1 MVTYDFFVKS
11 LFNDIF
17 YNSAIMSFVKKF
29 DLFIIVYCI
38 IIILSVMYATQP
50 LQPLLAR
57 EFDISVT
64 KASQFTAIIMLF
76 LAISPII
83 YGYILEK
90 VNAKKMLINSSIILF
105 ITNIFLGSSTTYEFF
120 MFFRTVE
127 ALVVPA
133 ILTSLMSILANM
145 DKENVKFNMSI
156 YVAATVFGGLVGR
169 VFSGFIATNFS
180 YQFVFYS
187 LSFAI
192 LVSIYFINKL
202 SYEGEADIVKPKIS
216 DVLEILKDKRFTTI
230 YLLMFCVFFVFA
242 GVLNVLPFRLKDI
255 STDIS
260 EFQISLLYLG
270 YGMGIL
276 VSLNSKKIIRFFKTE
291 INTII
296 FGLVFFLFITVFL
309 VLPNI
314 MTMFLLIFLFC
325 LGMFTVHSVST
336 GLANSLKASQKSLTS
351 GMYLTFYYL
360 GGAIGSFIPSI
371 IYEKFG
377 WNIVLYIFCF
387 ILFLTLILIFT
398 RRKLFIE
405 EK

>member
-1 MVTYDFFVKS
+1 M
-11 LFNDIF
+11 
-17 YNSAIMSFVKKF
+17 KKR

-38 IIILSVMYATQP
+38 IIVLSVMYATQP
-50 LQPLLAR
+50 LQPLLAK
-57 EFDISVT
+57 EFNISIT

-105 ITNIFLGSSTTYEFF
+105 ITNIFLGLSTTYELFLL
-120 MFFRTVE
+120 FRTIE

-133 ILTSLMSILANM
+133 ILTSLMSILANI
-145 DKENVKFNMSI
+145 DKENIKFNMSI
-156 YVAATVFGGLVGR
+156 YVASTVFGGLIGR

-187 LSFAI
+187 LSIAI
-192 LVSIYFINKL
+192 LISIYFISKL
-202 SYEGEADIVKPKIS
+202 SYEGEAKIIKPQLSHIS
-216 DVLEILKDKRFTTI
+216 EILKDKRFSTVYI
-230 YLLMFCVFFVFA
+230 LMFCVFFVFA
-242 GVLNVLPFRLKDI
+242 GVLNILPFRVKEI
-255 STDIS
+255 SSDVS

-276 VSLNSKKIIRFFKTE
+276 VSLNSRKIINFFKNE
-291 INTII
+291 INTIL
-296 FGLVFFLFITVFL
+296 FGLILFLFITIFL
-309 VLPNI
+309 VIKDILI
-314 MTMFLLIFLFC
+314 LFLLIFLFC

-336 GLANSLKASQKSLTS
+336 GLANSMKASQKSLTS

-360 GGAIGSFIPSI
+360 GGAFGSYIPSV

-377 WNIVLYIFCF
+377 WNSVIYMFCS
-387 ILFLTLILIFT
+387 ILLLTMLLVIK
-398 RRKLFIE
+398 RKKLFDDL
-405 EK
+405 

>member
-1 MVTYDFFVKS
+1 M
-11 LFNDIF
+11 
-17 YNSAIMSFVKKF
+17 KKR

-38 IIILSVMYATQP
+38 IIVLSVMYATQP
-50 LQPLLAR
+50 LQPLLAK
-57 EFDISVT
+57 EFNISIT

-105 ITNIFLGSSTTYEFF
+105 ITNIFLGLSNSYELFLL
-120 MFFRTVE
+120 FRTVE

-133 ILTSLMSILANM
+133 ILTSLMSILANI
-145 DKENVKFNMSI
+145 DKENIKFNMSI
-156 YVAATVFGGLVGR
+156 YVASTVFGGLIGR

-187 LSFAI
+187 LSIAI
-192 LVSIYFINKL
+192 LISIYFISKL
-202 SYEGEADIVKPKIS
+202 SYEGEAKIIKPQLSHIS
-216 DVLEILKDKRFTTI
+216 EILKDKRFSTVYI
-230 YLLMFCVFFVFA
+230 LMFCVFFVFS
-242 GVLNVLPFRLKDI
+242 GVLNILPFRVKEI
-255 STDIS
+255 SSDVS

-276 VSLNSKKIIRFFKTE
+276 VSLNSRKIINFFKNE
-291 INTII
+291 INTVL
-296 FGLVFFLFITVFL
+296 FGLILFLFITIFL
-309 VLPNI
+309 VIKDILI
-314 MTMFLLIFLFC
+314 LFLLIFLFC

-336 GLANSLKASQKSLTS
+336 GLANSMKASQKSLTS

-360 GGAIGSFIPSI
+360 GGAFGSYIPSI

-377 WNIVLYIFCF
+377 WNSVIYMFCI
-387 ILFLTLILIFT
+387 ILLGTMILLVR
-398 RRKLFIE
+398 RRKLFDDL
-405 EK
+405 